1 MAGND
6 RGTADPD
13 RATGTRVVTD
23 LETTLVFQP
32 PSLHAALEQ
41 VSLDGAIFFRAE
53 FTESWSYQ
61 SPTND
66 LAGLLRPG
74 AKRLILFHIVAEG
87 TCWILPEGGDR
98 VWASKGDVIVAPY
111 GDQHSV
117 GGLDPAVCVPI
128 VDLIAPPPWD
138 SMPILRY
145 GEGGARTDVICGYL
159 HSEDPLFSPSLRAF
173 PPVFVVRPPVGPA
186 ADFVRAAI
194 SWALANTSAYVPGE
208 SVSTRLSE
216 LVLIE
221 VLRVHLATAPAVE
234 HGWIAALRDPVLA
247 PAMAMMHAA
256 PDRKWTVADLAA
268 SATVSRSVLDER
280 FRRILGRS
288 PIRYLTEWR
297 MHIAEDLLATTDLG
311 VGAIARRVGYDS
323 EEAFSR
329 AFKRSQGTS
338 PGAWRSTRH
347 ASRS

>member
-1 MAGND
+1 MN
-6 RGTADPD
+6 
-13 RATGTRVVTD
+13 
-23 LETTLVFQP
+23 
-32 PSLHAALEQ
+32 
-41 VSLDGAIFFRAE
+41 
-53 FTESWSYQ
+53 
-61 SPTND
+61 
-66 LAGLLRPG
+66 
-74 AKRLILFHIVAEG
+74 
-87 TCWILPEGGDR
+87 
-98 VWASKGDVIVAPY
+98 
-111 GDQHSV
+111 
-117 GGLDPAVCVPI
+117 
-128 VDLIAPPPWD
+128 LIAPPPWD

-145 GEGGARTDVICGYL
+145 GDGGARTDVICGYL
-159 HSEDPLFSPSLRAF
+159 HSEDPLFNPSLRAF
-173 PPVFVVRPPVGPA
+173 PPLFVVRPPVGPA
-186 ADFVRAAI
+186 ADVVRAAI

-221 VLRVHLATAPAVE
+221 VLRVHLATAPVVE

-247 PAMAMMHAA
+247 PAMAKMHAE
-256 PDRKWTVADLAA
+256 PDRKWTVADLAE
-268 SATVSRSVLDER
+268 SAAVSRSVLDER
-280 FRRILGRS
+280 FRRVLGRS

-311 VGAIARRVGYDS
+311 VGAIARRVSYDS